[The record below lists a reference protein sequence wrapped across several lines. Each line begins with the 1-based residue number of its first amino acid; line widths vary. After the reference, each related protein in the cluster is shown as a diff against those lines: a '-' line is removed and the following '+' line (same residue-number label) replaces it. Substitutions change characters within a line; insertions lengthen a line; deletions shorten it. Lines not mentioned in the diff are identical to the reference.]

1 MAYIDYQPQSAAQA
15 VGNVLQLAQI
25 EDTRNQNRRNM
36 IFEGIKAG
44 GKVIGDVMGYQKRKA
59 AIQYLGDDKLAEM
72 KQQLAALKNELVSVE
87 NQMKTIKAE
96 DVGSLDIN
104 QDLSAPAE
112 TDVNAWN
119 AVGGRMTETPVNTP
133 FGTQDASMMKKPGL
147 TALGG
152 F

>member
-1 MAYIDYQPQSAAQA
+1 MAYINYQPQSAAQA
-15 VGNVLQLAQI
+15 VGNILQFKQI
-25 EDTRNQNRRNM
+25 EDTNNQNRRNM

-44 GKVIGDVMGYQKRKA
+44 GKAIGDLIGYQKRKS
-59 AIQYLGDDKLAEM
+59 AIQYLGDDKLTEM

-87 NQMKTIKAE
+87 NQMRTIKAE
-96 DVGSLDIN
+96 DISSLDIN
-104 QDLSAPAE
+104 QDLSVPSE
-112 TDVNAWN
+112 TDVNAWS
-119 AVGGRMTETPVNTP
+119 VDGGRMTEIPVNTQ